1 MGKKSNKN
9 ILIAVIAAGIIVAA
23 GAGVAFSNTFA
34 QKPQQQTDEEFAR
47 MVFQKMQSP
56 TIAAAPVLGNAS
68 APVTVVEFGDYLC
81 TFCHRFHED
90 TKDKLMADY
99 VETGKARFVFKDFPI
114 NDHLGGGSSLG
125 AQASYCAADQGKF
138 WEFHDFMY
146 NNWGGE
152 RAGWITKENM
162 ADFAQKVGVS
172 NVDQFK
178 SCLDSGKYASAVKDN
193 YNMAKSVGLGAT
205 PSFVIIPAAGE
216 PKLVVGAQPY
226 QVFQQVID
234 ESS

>member
-1 MGKKSNKN
+1 MRSKN
-9 ILIAVIAAGIIVAA
+9 IIIAVIAVGIIIS
-23 GAGVAFSNTFA
+23 AGVGAFFASSSA
-34 QKPQQQTDEEFAR
+34 QKPQSDEEFAR
-47 MVFQKMQSP
+47 AVFQKMQAP

-99 VETGKARFVFKDFPI
+99 VQTGKARFVFKDFPI
-114 NDHLGGGSSLG
+114 NDHLDGGSSLG

-162 ADFAQKVGVS
+162 ADFAQKLGIS

-178 SCLDSGKYASAVKDN
+178 SCLDSGKYAGVVRDN
-193 YNMAKSVGLGAT
+193 FNLAKTVGLNAT
-205 PSFVIIPAAGE
+205 PSFVIIPANGQPE
-216 PKLVVGAQPY
+216 PIVGAQPY
-226 QVFQQVID
+226 QVFQEVLNKYTTTT
-234 ESS
+234 SG